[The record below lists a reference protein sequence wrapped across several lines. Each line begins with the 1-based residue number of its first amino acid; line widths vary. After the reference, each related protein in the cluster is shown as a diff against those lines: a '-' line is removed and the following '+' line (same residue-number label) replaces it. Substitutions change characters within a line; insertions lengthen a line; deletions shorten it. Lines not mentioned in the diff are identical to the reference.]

1 MIAFEQVSF
10 AYESKKVLDA
20 LSFSLQTGELMA
32 VMGESGC
39 GKSTLLHLAAGLLKP
54 QSGKILSDHNRISY
68 AFQEPRLF
76 PWMTVRENLLAILS
90 KDRIVKEAETVS
102 RLLEQVGLSN
112 VEDLYPNELSGGMKS
127 RVSLARA
134 LLYDGDLFLLDE
146 CFASLDEDLRSE
158 LTLFLREELKNKNK
172 TAIFV
177 THLRSEA
184 EAFSDRIL
192 TL

>member
-1 MIAFEQVSF
+1 MITFEQVSF
-10 AYESKKVLDA
+10 AYASKRVLDS
-20 LSFSLQTGELMA
+20 LSFSLQSGELLA

-54 QSGKILSDHNRISY
+54 QGGRILSDHNRISY

-76 PWMTVRENLLAILS
+76 PWMTVRENLLAVLP
-90 KDRIVKEAETVS
+90 KERIQTESEKIP
-102 RLLEQVGLSN
+102 RILEQVGLSN
-112 VEDLYPNELSGGMKS
+112 AEDLYPNQLSGGMKS
-127 RVSLARA
+127 RASLARA

-146 CFASLDEDLRSE
+146 CFASLDEALRAE
-158 LTLFLREELKNKNK
+158 LTAFLREELKRKKK

-184 EAFSDRIL
+184 EAFSDHIL

>member
-1 MIAFEQVSF
+1 MIAFENVTF
-10 AYESKKVLDA
+10 AYDEKKVLDS
-20 LSFSLQTGELMA
+20 LSFSLKSGELLA
-32 VMGESGC
+32 VMGDSGC

-54 QSGKILSDHNRISY
+54 KDGKITSEHARISY
-68 AFQEPRLF
+68 AFQEPRLL
-76 PWMTVRENLLAILS
+76 PWLTVRENLLSVLS
-90 KDRIVKEAETVS
+90 KDELSIGKERIPAI
-102 RLLEQVGLSN
+102 LNGMGLSN
-112 VEDLYPNELSGGMKS
+112 VEFLYPNELSGGMKS

-146 CFASLDEDLRSE
+146 CFASLDEALRAE
-158 LTLFLREELKNKNK
+158 LTESLRDQLKQKKK

-177 THLRSEA
+177 THLKSEA

>member
-1 MIAFEQVSF
+1 MIAFENVTF
-10 AYESKKVLDA
+10 AYDEKKVLDS
-20 LSFSLQTGELMA
+20 LSFSLKNGELLA
-32 VMGESGC
+32 VMGDSGC

-54 QSGKILSDHNRISY
+54 KDGKITSDHARISY
-68 AFQEPRLF
+68 AFQEPRLL
-76 PWMTVRENLLAILS
+76 PWLTVRENLLSVLS
-90 KDRIVKEAETVS
+90 KDELSIGKERIPAI
-102 RLLEQVGLSN
+102 LNGMGLSN
-112 VEDLYPNELSGGMKS
+112 VEFLYPNELSGGMKS

-146 CFASLDEDLRSE
+146 CFASLDEALRAE
-158 LTLFLREELKNKNK
+158 LTESLRDQLKQKKK

-177 THLRSEA
+177 THLKSEA

>member
-76 PWMTVRENLLAILS
+76 PWMTVRENLLAVLS

-112 VEDLYPNELSGGMKS
+112 VETLYPSELSGGMKS

-158 LTLFLREELKNKNK
+158 LTLFLREELKSKNK

>member
-1 MIAFEQVSF
+1 MIAFENVTF
-10 AYESKKVLDA
+10 AYDEKKVLDS
-20 LSFSLQTGELMA
+20 LSFSLKSGELLA
-32 VMGESGC
+32 VMGDSGC

-54 QSGKILSDHNRISY
+54 KDGKITSDHARISY
-68 AFQEPRLF
+68 AFQEPRLL
-76 PWMTVRENLLAILS
+76 PWLTVRENLLSVLS
-90 KDRIVKEAETVS
+90 KDELSIGKERIPAI
-102 RLLEQVGLSN
+102 LNGMGLSN
-112 VEDLYPNELSGGMKS
+112 VEFLYPNELSGGMKS

-146 CFASLDEDLRSE
+146 CFASLDEALRAE
-158 LTLFLREELKNKNK
+158 LTESLRDQLKQKKK

-177 THLRSEA
+177 THLKSEA

>member
-76 PWMTVRENLLAILS
+76 PWMTVRENLLAVLS
-90 KDRIVKEAETVS
+90 KDRIAKEAETVS

-112 VEDLYPNELSGGMKS
+112 VETLYPSELSGGMKS

-158 LTLFLREELKNKNK
+158 LTLFLREELKSKNK

>member
-76 PWMTVRENLLAILS
+76 PWMTVRENLLAVLS
-90 KDRIVKEAETVS
+90 KDRIAKEAETVS

-112 VEDLYPNELSGGMKS
+112 VEALYPNELSGGMKS

-158 LTLFLREELKNKNK
+158 LTLFLREELKSKNK